1 MILFKSSTQLRKYL
15 EIQRKRGSSIGFVP
29 TMGALHEG
37 HISLIRESRKTNEI
51 TVCSIF
57 VNPVQF
63 NVRSDFEKYPSM
75 IDKDILLLE
84 KASCDILFHPT
95 EKEIYPDNSKPS
107 PHFELGSLEN
117 ILEGAFRPG
126 HFQGVCRVVDIL
138 LDIVD
143 PDNLYIGQKDY
154 QQCMVIKKLVDL
166 KGKSGDTRVV
176 IGATL
181 REPDGLA
188 MSSRN
193 LRLTLEDRKRATGIS
208 RQLTEI
214 KNNLKPGNLVQIK
227 MDAVEKLTAL
237 GFRVDYVEIADANT
251 LQVVDNW
258 DGNQKLVALIAA
270 FLGDVRL
277 IDNMTIS

>member
-1 MILFKSSTQLRKYL
+1 
-15 EIQRKRGSSIGFVP
+15 
-29 TMGALHEG
+29 MGALHEG